1 MCSRW
6 VVVPSVLI
14 LQASAIATGVDVLTL
29 GTPEAVTSTF
39 LAMVL
44 YAGTQSAKQMQLNL
58 ARRLNSSLKLPV
70 FKIQTSSEE
79 LLTA

>member
-1 MCSRW
+1 M
-6 VVVPSVLI
+6 PSVPT
-14 LQASAIATGVDVLTL
+14 LQASAIATGAGVLTL
-29 GTPEAVTSTF
+29 DTPEAVTSTF

-44 YAGTQSAKQMQLNL
+44 YAGTLSANQMQLNL
-58 ARRLNSSLKLPV
+58 ARRLNSLLRLPV

>member
-1 MCSRW
+1 MLTLGGGAER
-6 VVVPSVLI
+6 PYLT
-14 LQASAIATGVDVLTL
+14 IATGAGVLTL

-58 ARRLNSSLKLPV
+58 ARRLNSSLKLHV